1 MKTKRNIALVS
12 LALTG
17 IMCLDLSGDSAGIE
31 KKVVKLSDHVYRVTL
46 DYSLRP
52 NIGVSVGSDGILL
65 VDTGHQEV
73 ASGLLSAIKDLKEGE
88 IKYIINTHPHGDH
101 AGGNKACGPG
111 AVVIEYKSLE
121 EMVSNGVLSPG
132 KGKISGGSGK
142 GFDSFYSMNYNGE
155 EIRIIPSPGAHSDS
169 DLIIYFT
176 RSGVV
181 HMGDLLLTQS
191 FPAVG
196 PRVKKYLEILDMAI
210 DRFPEDTKF
219 IGGHG
224 RDYTMS
230 DVIDYREM
238 LSDTIKIVREGM
250 KSGKSIEDMRQ
261 EDVLK
266 DYETWGVFLEFL
278 NTDTW
283 IEFIYQSY
291 KGQD

>member
-1 MKTKRNIALVS
+1 MAVVFLVFMEALG
-12 LALTG
+12 LG
-17 IMCLDLSGDSAGIE
+17 LSGDSTEIE
-31 KKVVKLSDHVYRVTL
+31 IKVVKFSDHVYRVTL

-52 NIGVSVGSDGILL
+52 NIGVSAGPDGILS

-73 ASGLLSAIKDLKEGE
+73 ASELLSVINGIKEGD

-101 AGGNKACGPG
+101 AGGNKSCGPN
-111 AVVIEYKSLE
+111 ALVIGYKNLE
-121 EMVSNGVLSPG
+121 GMVSKGVLSPG
-132 KGKISGGSGK
+132 KGKIKGGSGK
-142 GFDSFYSMNYNGE
+142 AFDSYYSMNFNGE

-176 RSGVV
+176 GSGVI

-196 PRVKKYLEILDMAI
+196 PNVEKYLEILDMVVDI
-210 DRFPEDTKF
+210 FPEDTKF

-224 RDYTMS
+224 RDYTMAE
-230 DVIDYREM
+230 VKDYRSM
-238 LSDTIKIVREGM
+238 LLDTINIVREGM
-250 KSGKSIEDMRQ
+250 KSGKSIEDMIK

-266 DYETWGVFLEFL
+266 DYKSWGVFLEFL

-283 IEFIYQSY
+283 IKSIYQSY
-291 KGQD
+291 KE

>member
-1 MKTKRNIALVS
+1 MKTKWEVAFVS
-12 LALTG
+12 LVIIG
-17 IMCLDLSGDSAGIE
+17 ILCLGLSGDAAGIE
-31 KKVVKLSDHVYRVTL
+31 KKVVKLSDHVYRITL

-65 VDTGHQEV
+65 VDTGHREV
-73 ASGLLSAIKDLKEGE
+73 ASELLLAIKDLKEGE
-88 IKYIINTHPHGDH
+88 IKYIVNTHPHGDH
-101 AGGNKACGPG
+101 AGGNKTCGPN
-111 AVVIEYKSLE
+111 ALVIGYKNLD
-121 EMVSNGVLSPG
+121 EMVSKGMLSPG
-132 KGKISGGSGK
+132 KGRVRGRSGK
-142 GFDSFYSMNYNGE
+142 AFDSYYSMNFNGE

-196 PRVKKYLEILDMAI
+196 PRVKKYLEILDTTI
-210 DRFPEDTKF
+210 DCFPEDTKF

-266 DYETWGVFLEFL
+266 DYESWGVFLEFL

-291 KGQD
+291 KGQN

>member
-1 MKTKRNIALVS
+1 MKTRWAVAFVTLVFG
-12 LALTG
+12 G
-17 IMCLDLSGDSAGIE
+17 ILWLGSSVDAAGIE
-31 KKVVKLSDHVYRVTL
+31 KKVVKFSDHVYRVTL
-46 DYSLRP
+46 DYGLRP

-73 ASGLLSAIKDLKEGE
+73 ASELLLAIKDLKEGE

-101 AGGNKACGPG
+101 AGGNKTCGPN
-111 AVVIEYKSLE
+111 ALVIGYKNLE
-121 EMVSNGVLSPG
+121 EMVSKSMLSPG
-132 KGKISGGSGK
+132 KGKIKGGSGRA
-142 GFDSFYSMNYNGE
+142 FDSYYSMNFNGE

-176 RSGVV
+176 QSGVV

-196 PRVKKYLEILDMAI
+196 PNVEKYLEVLDTII
-210 DRFPEDTKF
+210 DSFPEDTKF

-224 RDYTMS
+224 RDYTM
-230 DVIDYREM
+230 VEVKDYRNM
-238 LSDTIKIVREGM
+238 LSDTIKIVRQGM

-266 DYETWGVFLEFL
+266 DYKSWGVFLEFL

-291 KGQD
+291 KNQD